1 MAKLKVK
8 QVKTVTYVLGA
19 IASILIGILGF
30 RFLGEY
36 LTSRASDAA
45 PKNLSITE
53 LTTNSSVV
61 KWSTDQETQVVI
73 EYGTSPTSLTF
84 FAPEATRTKEHRVEL
99 NLLTEA
105 TTYYFQIKAGDKIF
119 DNGGVP
125 WTFTTLSPGEE
136 TATEE
141 TQDTETTEPI
151 IDPTNAATG
160 ISPTTSP
167 TQTPALSPTVDPSGV
182 TKDTQCDLDEYKNR
196 FYTTTP
202 EYDQDN
208 NGVVNLRDWS
218 LCVAKT
224 TITPSPI
231 P

>member
-53 LTTNSSVV
+53 ITTNSSVV

-141 TQDTETTEPI
+141 TKDTQETIPTTEPTDSLAGI
-151 IDPTNAATG
+151 TPTIN
-160 ISPTTSP
+160 P
-167 TQTPALSPTVDPSGV
+167 TQTPALSPTVDPSSV

-224 TITPSPI
+224 TITPSPT